1 MAFEIQSCCLK
12 KLLTAKTYKFILL
25 LSCVEQVGSTD
36 QRILPCYGLKPK
48 KARTV
53 LTEMSTTLPNPPIGG
68 KQSTLSMFFKP
79 TPILCKGT
87 VRNNYLA
94 MHHSACRTAIYHL
107 KVVCIGPNY
116 STLNLLEVF

>member
-1 MAFEIQSCCLK
+1 MKLKMSFEIQSYCLK
-12 KLLTAKTYKFILL
+12 KLLTAKTYKFLLL
-25 LSCVEQVGSTD
+25 LSCVEQEGSTD

-48 KARTV
+48 RSRTV
-53 LTEMSTTLPNPPIGG
+53 LGETSATLPNPRIGG

-94 MHHSACRTAIYHL
+94 MHHSACKAAIYHL
-107 KVVCIGPNY
+107 KVVCIGPK
-116 STLNLLEVF
+116 L